1 MPERFSETRQKHRS
15 TLSCIKIFVP
25 QINADNADREVIL
38 EMNDSKTNEQ
48 FRHAELTKGIIGIF
62 YEVYNELG
70 HGFLESVYEKS
81 LAIALRA
88 KGYEVQQQVAIPV
101 WFRGQQV
108 GDFVADLLVNKLV
121 ILELKSCRSIDDA
134 HLAQLLNYLKA
145 TELEVGLLLNFGPR
159 PEFKRAVFGNERKRS
174 ELT

>member
-1 MPERFSETRQKHRS
+1 
-15 TLSCIKIFVP
+15 
-25 QINADNADREVIL
+25 
-38 EMNDSKTNEQ
+38 MNDSNVNEQ

-70 HGFLESVYEKS
+70 HGFLESVYENS

-88 KGYEVQQQVAIPV
+88 KGYEVHPQVAVPV

-145 TELEVGLLLNFGPR
+145 TEIEVGLLLNFGKKPA
-159 PEFKRAVFGNERKRS
+159 FKRKVFSS
-174 ELT
+174 EYKS